1 MEKEAIKK
9 AVEAA
14 YERIAAE
21 GSRAPGG
28 LAFPTGEALALS
40 LGYPPDIVAKAGR
53 ETLDG
58 FVGAFPL
65 AGEIMKEGGELT
77 VADLGCGSGLDTL
90 WLAGAGARVVSLDA
104 SRGMLRNLAAAS
116 GECEAVE
123 GFLPDIPLKSD
134 SFTHVLTNGAANL
147 VFDKQLLAKEVF
159 RILKPGGRWLLAD
172 VMALGELGEELRKD
186 PEAWAFCVGGAVSPG
201 EWEALCLGAG
211 FREAEVEIV
220 ERFMPLGKGVLRA
233 VK

>member
-9 AVEAA
+9 AVQSA

-40 LGYPPDIVAKAGR
+40 LGYPPGVVAGAGR
-53 ETLDG
+53 DALEG

-65 AGEIMKEGGELT
+65 AGEIVEEGGEPI

-104 SRGMLRNLAAAS
+104 SRGMLRRLSAAS
-116 GECEAVE
+116 AECAAVE
-123 GFLPDIPLKSD
+123 SFLPEIPLKSGF
-134 SFTHVLTNGAANL
+134 FTHALTNGVANL
-147 VFDKQLLAKEVF
+147 VFDKKALAKEIF
-159 RILKPGGRWLLAD
+159 RILKPGGKWLLAD

-186 PEAWAFCVGGAVSPG
+186 PEAWAFCVGGAVSPE
-201 EWEALCLGAG
+201 EWEELCLGAG
-211 FREAEVEIV
+211 FREARVEIV
-220 ERFMPLGKGVLRA
+220 ERFLPLGKGILRA